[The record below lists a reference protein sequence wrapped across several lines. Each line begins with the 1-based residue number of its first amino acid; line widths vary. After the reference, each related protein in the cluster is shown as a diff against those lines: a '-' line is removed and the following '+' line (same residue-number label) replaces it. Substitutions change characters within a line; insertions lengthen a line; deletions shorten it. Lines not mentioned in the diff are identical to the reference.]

1 MICRCCRST
10 DVDKILDLGHQPW
23 CNNFLEKEEIGT
35 EQTYPLELM
44 YCNNCDMLQLS
55 HVVPKETMFINHT
68 YVSSTT
74 KTLRDHFLKLAIENK
89 YQLSIG
95 KGDLIIDIGGND
107 GTQLLQ
113 YKKIGLNEV
122 LNIESAV
129 NIAKL
134 SISAGVNTINSF
146 FNEECVDNF
155 IGHERAKLINASGVF
170 FHLEE
175 LHSVIR
181 GIKKCLRDDGVFV
194 VQFMYAGTM
203 VDKLNFDT
211 IYHEHLYYY
220 TLKSL
225 MGLLAPYGLE
235 IFDAYHSDIHS
246 GSIIAKFAHTGVK
259 NKNKRC
265 IEAIENDL
273 KYTKESFV
281 EFAQKVVAMRG
292 DLRTFLQ
299 DLVNKGKTI
308 YAFGAPAKG
317 NTLLNYCGIDTSL
330 VKKVVEVNTLKIGK
344 YLPGSHIPIEL
355 DTKDDRP
362 DYYLLLSHNF
372 FDEVLKH
379 NPKSKFIVPF
389 PKVRI
394 V

>member
-1 MICRCCRST
+1 MICRCCGSAN
-10 DVDKILDLGHQPW
+10 VDQVLDLGHQPW
-23 CNNFLEKEEIGT
+23 CNNFLDKEEIGT

-44 YCNNCDMLQLS
+44 YCNDCDMLQLS

-95 KGDLIIDIGGND
+95 KDDLIIDIGGND

-134 SISAGVNTINSF
+134 SISAGINTLNAF

-155 IGHERAKLINASGVF
+155 IGYKRAKLINASGVF

-181 GIKKCLRDDGVFV
+181 GIKKCLRDDGIFV

-246 GSIIAKFAHTGVK
+246 GSIIAKFTHDGAKLKT
-259 NKNKRC
+259 KRC

-281 EFAQKVVAMRG
+281 EFAQKVVSMSG
-292 DLRTFLQ
+292 DLRVFLQ
-299 DLVNKGKTI
+299 DLVSKGKTI

-317 NTLLNYCGIDTSL
+317 NTLLNYCGIDSSL
-330 VKKVVEVNTLKIGK
+330 VKKAVEVNTLKIGK

-372 FDEVLKH
+372 LDEVLKH

-389 PKVRI
+389 PKVGI

>member
-122 LNIESAV
+122 LNIESAA

-134 SISAGVNTINSF
+134 SISAGVNTLNTF

-155 IGHERAKLINASGVF
+155 IGYERAKLINASGVF

-181 GIKKCLRDDGVFV
+181 GIKKCLRDDGIFV

-225 MGLLAPYGLE
+225 MGLLVPYGLE

-246 GSIIAKFAHTGVK
+246 GSIIAKFTHSGIKSKT
-259 NKNKRC
+259 KRC

-281 EFAQKVVAMRG
+281 EFAQKVVAMKG

-317 NTLLNYCGIDTSL
+317 NTLLNYCGIDETL
-330 VKKVVEVNTLKIGK
+330 VKKSVEVNTLKIGK

-372 FDEVLKH
+372 LDEVLKH

>member
-10 DVDKILDLGHQPW
+10 DVDQILDLGYQPW
-23 CNNFLEKEEIGT
+23 CNNFLEKEEIST
-35 EQTYPLELM
+35 EKTYPLELM
-44 YCNNCDMLQLS
+44 YCNGCDMLQLS
-55 HVVPKETMFINHT
+55 HIVPKETMFKNHT

-89 YQLSIG
+89 YSLSIG
-95 KGDLIIDIGGND
+95 KDDLIIDIGGND

-122 LNIESAV
+122 LNIESAD

-134 SISAGVNTINSF
+134 SVKSGVKTLNMF
-146 FNEECVDNF
+146 FNEECVDNI
-155 IGHERAKLINASGVF
+155 IGHKKAKLINASGVF

-175 LHSVIR
+175 LHSVIH

-225 MGLLAPYGLE
+225 IGLLIPYGLE

-246 GSIIAKFAHTGVK
+246 GSIIAKFTHTGAK
-259 NKNKRC
+259 SRTNRC
-265 IEAIENDL
+265 IEAIESDL
-273 KYTKESFV
+273 KYTKEAFV
-281 EFAQKVVAMRG
+281 KFAREVVSTRG

-299 DLVNKGKTI
+299 DLVSKGKTI

-330 VKKVVEVNTLKIGK
+330 VRKAVEINPLKIGK

-372 FDEVLKH
+372 LDEILKH
-379 NPKSKFIVPF
+379 NPESRFIVPF

-394 V
+394 I